1 MEEFCKELGQEKGQN
16 KWGLYEKEEEKPV
29 KPLNESY
36 RNKTGL
42 QV

>member
-1 MEEFCKELGQEKGQN
+1 MDEFFRELGQEKGQN
-16 KWGLYEKEEEKPV
+16 KWGLYEKEEEKSV

-36 RNKTGL
+36 KNKIGL

>member
-16 KWGLYEKEEEKPV
+16 KWGLYEKEKPV

-36 RNKTGL
+36 KNKIGV